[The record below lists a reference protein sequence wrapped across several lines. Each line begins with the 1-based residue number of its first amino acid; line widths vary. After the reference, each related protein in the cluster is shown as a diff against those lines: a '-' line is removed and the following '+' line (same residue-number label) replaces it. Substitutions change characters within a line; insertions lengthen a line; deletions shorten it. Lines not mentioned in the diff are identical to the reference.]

1 MVDILLT
8 LKQNACLQEKEKEKA
23 KDNNVVEN
31 ETGVEDVDEKI
42 KWEIHFKFDHSQCL
56 HKTPN
61 ENFSTIKVITNK
73 KMITRLCFIN
83 PITTQISSSQSSF
96 DTIISILFF
105 SSELYM
111 LLSADLTLIKCRLKT

>member
-42 KWEIHFKFDHSQCL
+42 K
-56 HKTPN
+56 
-61 ENFSTIKVITNK
+61 
-73 KMITRLCFIN
+73 
-83 PITTQISSSQSSF
+83 
-96 DTIISILFF
+96 
-105 SSELYM
+105 
-111 LLSADLTLIKCRLKT
+111 